1 MKAKVFLVEDDQSI
15 VSLVQYN
22 LQKEGFNVQTSGN
35 GEEAIKDIEK
45 IIKEIKVKLRKNES
59 LMMWLFNYCNFY
71 TKYKYFLKVKEC

>member
-35 GEEAIKDIEK
+35 G
-45 IIKEIKVKLRKNES
+45 RKQ
-59 LMMWLFNYCNFY
+59 
-71 TKYKYFLKVKEC
+71 